1 MTAQKLFAF
10 CFSSLLG
17 GGLFLALPQAAY
29 AAALQLSPP
38 GGTVGV
44 DGTIQVKINLSL
56 ASGES
61 VSGVDAELTFDE
73 NKLQVTAVQD
83 GTLFP
88 TYPVSTYSNTEGT
101 IAVSGLAQTGSS
113 VTAGGTLATITFKGK
128 SGGTAAVTF
137 DFTSGSTTD
146 SNVAQKD
153 TDTDL
158 LESVVN
164 GSYTVSGS
172 GGVGGG
178 SSSGTDTGT
187 GLPTTGNQ
195 ETTLAL
201 FLGGLSV
208 LGLGSVWRFLRA

>member
-1 MTAQKLFAF
+1 MTAQKFLSF

-17 GGLFLALPQAAY
+17 GGLFLVLPQAAY
-29 AAALQLSPP
+29 AAALQLTPP
-38 GGTVGV
+38 GGTVDV
-44 DGTIQVKINLSL
+44 NETLEVKINLSL

-61 VSGVDAELTFDE
+61 VSGVDAELTFDK
-73 NKLQVTAVQD
+73 NKLQVTSIEE

-88 TYPVSTYSNTEGT
+88 TYPISTYSNTEGT
-101 IAVSGLAQTGSS
+101 IAVSGIAQTGSS
-113 VTAGGTLATITFKGK
+113 VTASGTLATVTLKGK
-128 SGGTAAVTF
+128 AGGTAAVTF

-146 SNVAQKD
+146 SNVAEKD

-164 GSYTVSGS
+164 GSYTVSGA

-178 SSSGTDTGT
+178 GTGTDEGT

-195 ETTLAL
+195 ETTLVL
-201 FLGGLSV
+201 FLGGLVV
-208 LGLGSVWRFLRA
+208 LGVGSAWRFLRA